1 MSKELKTTKPKK
13 DFMSGYKTYDTSA
26 GYGSPKQWRAS
37 FSDRMGMDEAVEI
50 MGKQS
55 ETPFAI
61 LGIAKNASAEE
72 IKKAYRKLAIKWH
85 PDKNPDNKA
94 EAEKMFIKIK
104 AAYTILADAK

>member
-50 MGKQS
+50 MGQQA
-55 ETPFAI
+55 ETKSGVHNFS
-61 LGIAKNASAEE
+61 GGK
-72 IKKAYRKLAIKWH
+72 
-85 PDKNPDNKA
+85 
-94 EAEKMFIKIK
+94 IKIK
-104 AAYTILADAK
+104 